1 MIKLD
6 NKWKTVSKD
15 YKIVDVLGQG
25 AGGVVVQGIHRASK
39 KIVAIKRIDF
49 DVERLDQFKYILRE
63 ITIMRQ
69 LSQI

>member
-25 AGGVVVQGIHRASK
+25 AGGVVV
-39 KIVAIKRIDF
+39 
-49 DVERLDQFKYILRE
+49 
-63 ITIMRQ
+63 
-69 LSQI
+69 